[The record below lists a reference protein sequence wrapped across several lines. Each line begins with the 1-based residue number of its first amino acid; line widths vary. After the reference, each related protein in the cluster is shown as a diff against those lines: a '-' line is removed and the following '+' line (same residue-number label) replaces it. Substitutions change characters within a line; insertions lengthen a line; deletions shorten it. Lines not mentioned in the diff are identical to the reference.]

1 MQRYKISYNL
11 QTILQL
17 LMIKGKQIKKE
28 QTISVQSQRS
38 QKKVNQ
44 LSDSRQ
50 SIPVE
55 QDNLFR
61 RERQQFMG

>member
-1 MQRYKISYNL
+1 MFIDVLRKRL
-11 QTILQL
+11 
-17 LMIKGKQIKKE
+17 
-28 QTISVQSQRS
+28 
-38 QKKVNQ
+38 NQ

-61 RERQQFMG
+61 MDRQTVTKTENREQRTVRKVK

>member
-1 MQRYKISYNL
+1 MK
-11 QTILQL
+11 
-17 LMIKGKQIKKE
+17 KGNQIKKE

-61 RERQQFMG
+61 MDRQY

>member
-1 MQRYKISYNL
+1 MEQ
-11 QTILQL
+11 
-17 LMIKGKQIKKE
+17 KG

-44 LSDSRQ
+44 LSNSRQ

-61 RERQQFMG
+61 MDRQY